1 MTIPLE
7 CVCVCVYVSYVLL
20 YTVYIHFC
28 TVFLFIYFWC
38 NKYVRDPYH
47 TFWYSPFWQT
57 VVVLLHKHF
66 LYIPSP
72 FFNSP
77 SIIAN
82 CQYAAMSK
90 HNVTIYEGYPE
101 NKFRLLILS
110 LQHRGH
116 DVVRVCRVCWFCG
129 KAQTQFAVIRTVSTH
144 RVVFIMFKKIG
155 NSAAY
160 KMRSV
165 IHF

>member
-72 FFNSP
+72 FFNSA
-77 SIIAN
+77 SIITN

-101 NKFRLLILS
+101 SKLRLLILPP
-110 LQHRGH
+110 QHCGH
-116 DVVRVCRVCWFCG
+116 KFAHALSFLILWQGTETICRHSNGVNTSCC
-129 KAQTQFAVIRTVSTH
+129 VYNV
-144 RVVFIMFKKIG
+144 
-155 NSAAY
+155 
-160 KMRSV
+160 
-165 IHF
+165 